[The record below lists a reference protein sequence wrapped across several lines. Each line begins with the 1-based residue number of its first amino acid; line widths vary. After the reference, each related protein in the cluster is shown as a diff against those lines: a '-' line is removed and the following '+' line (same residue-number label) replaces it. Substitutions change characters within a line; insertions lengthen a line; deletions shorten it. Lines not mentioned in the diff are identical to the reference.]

1 MTSFHN
7 LETPISGH
15 ILIVDDEPSVLAI
28 AAAILNTIEVTP
40 LKARNGE
47 EALATVQSHYA
58 SGQQVALVVLDLTM
72 PGGMSGFET
81 MAALREIDPDIRVIA
96 CSGFFQDDA
105 LDLCRSIGFS
115 NILAK
120 PYTPDSL
127 LGLIRRTLNE
137 APPPRPPV
145 QPRPSETTYEGG
157 AAFTPS
163 ASTTPSSAVASFNFS
178 SPHGD
183 LDDEE
188 ADEPVYHS
196 PSQPAH
202 FAPTESTPYHPVAQV
217 EPAIASSPA
226 LVAESPEPEPSADT
240 ARSRRPSFLASAL
253 AQSVRSRLQPHRD
266 PADTSSTDASP
277 AQPTE

>member
-1 MTSFHN
+1 MTSPLS
-7 LETPISGH
+7 LETAISGH

-28 AAAILNTIEVTP
+28 ASAILNTIEVTP

-58 SGQQVALVVLDLTM
+58 SGHQVALVVLDLTM

-145 QPRPSETTYEGG
+145 QPRASDTSYAAPS
-157 AAFTPS
+157 AFTPS
-163 ASTTPSSAVASFNFS
+163 ASTTPSNAVAPFNFS
-178 SPHGD
+178 SSEDD
-183 LDDEE
+183 LDDEVE
-188 ADEPVYHS
+188 DEPLYHS
-196 PSQPAH
+196 LSQPAH
-202 FAPTESTPYHPVAQV
+202 VAPINSVPYHPIAQV
-217 EPAIASSPA
+217 EPTIAPTPA
-226 LVAESPEPEPSADT
+226 LVAELPEPEVSADST
-240 ARSRRPSFLASAL
+240 RSRRPSFLASAL

-266 PADTSSTDASP
+266 PADTSSSDASS